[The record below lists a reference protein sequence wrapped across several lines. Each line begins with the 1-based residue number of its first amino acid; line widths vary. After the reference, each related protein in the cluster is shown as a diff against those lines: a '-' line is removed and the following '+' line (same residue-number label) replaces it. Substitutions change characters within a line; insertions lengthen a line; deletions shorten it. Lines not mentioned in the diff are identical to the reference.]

1 MTSHHKEIDRMAMR
15 KPLKKAD
22 PNHGL
27 VKARRIRTEK
37 ATARRLAG
45 ELEREAAD
53 LQRAAAILRRRAV

>member
-1 MTSHHKEIDRMAMR
+1 VTPLKEIDTAMR
-15 KPLKKAD
+15 KPLKKAA
-22 PNHGL
+22 PNHESL
-27 VKARRIRTEK
+27 AKARKIRTEK